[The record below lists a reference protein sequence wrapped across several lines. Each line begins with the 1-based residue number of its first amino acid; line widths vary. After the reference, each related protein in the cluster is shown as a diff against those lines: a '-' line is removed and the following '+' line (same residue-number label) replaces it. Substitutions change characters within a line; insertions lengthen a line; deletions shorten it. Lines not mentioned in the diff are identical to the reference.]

1 MPFASLDTAA
11 IARALSQLAER
22 EDDLVDAFFERLE
35 TAVLPADGEAPG
47 FRLLREEG
55 LAVRFARDG
64 RTWLAARDRVV
75 PAEFSEALRQVARV
89 LPSAPY
95 PEPALDLEPWEP
107 PPPPDRLAELALA
120 VQRAIRARHA
130 AFPLKLAIAHHRRD
144 VQVVG
149 PRWVPP
155 PGRER
160 FYSLS
165 ADLVWGR
172 WGTLLP
178 SLEPRA
184 EVAAAVAER
193 LVDRFRTRNA
203 PPPEP
208 GSTVVV
214 LGPEAAAVLLHEAV
228 AHALEA
234 DTLGLSGRP
243 EAAVGVRMGP
253 SMLHVLDDPGNAP
266 EPVRQ
271 THDDEGQAVSRRW
284 LLREGVVEQP
294 LADRRWSRESD
305 RLLPGA
311 GRRGG
316 RHHLPGPRSTHLEI
330 LPGDTAEA
338 DLTAEADG
346 GLYVAEA
353 ERGHL
358 DPVSGRFTLVV
369 AHARRI
375 RGGAPA
381 DPVGA
386 FRLAG
391 SVAELLI
398 CLTAVGRRSRVAGA
412 GWCAKGGRRL
422 PVWAMTPALRLE
434 GVEVRP

>member
-1 MPFASLDTAA
+1 MPFASLDTPAV
-11 IARALSQLAER
+11 ARALSQLAER
-22 EDDLVDAFFERLE
+22 PDDIVDAYFERLE
-35 TAVLPADGEAPG
+35 TSVLPADGEAPG

-55 LAVRFARDG
+55 LAIRFARDG
-64 RTWLAARDRVV
+64 RSWLAARDRIA
-75 PAEFSEALRQVARV
+75 PAEFSESLRQVARV
-89 LPSAPY
+89 LPQAPY

-107 PPPPDRLAELALA
+107 PPPPDQLAELVLA

-149 PRWVPP
+149 PRLVVP

-172 WGTLLP
+172 WGTLLT
-178 SLEPRA
+178 SLEPRSQ
-184 EVAAAVAER
+184 VAAAIAER
-193 LVDRFRTRNA
+193 LVDRFRTRSA

-208 GSTVVV
+208 GPHVVV

-243 EAAVGVRMGP
+243 EAAVGVALGP
-253 SMLHVLDDPGNAP
+253 PILHVLDDPGNAP

-271 THDDEGQAVSRRW
+271 AHDDEGIAVSRRW

-330 LPGDTAEA
+330 LPGDTPDA

-358 DPVSGRFTLVV
+358 DPVTGQFTLVV

-391 SVAELLI
+391 SVAELLVK
-398 CLTAVGRRSRVAGA
+398 LTAIGRRSQMAGA

-434 GVEVRP
+434 GVEVRS